1 VGLAGLTDGIAGL
14 IVGAKAADLFPAR
27 NLGTVMGMVEMG
39 RGFGFAVGP
48 ILGGLFFDIYGDYLP
63 AFAAALALG
72 VVAVACMWSVRLAQ
86 RRPQPKNHR

>member
-1 VGLAGLTDGIAGL
+1 
-14 IVGAKAADLFPAR
+14 VGAKAADLFPAR

-48 ILGGLFFDIYGDYLP
+48 ILGGLFFDIYGSYLP

-72 VVAVACMWSVRLAQ
+72 AVAVVCMWCIRLAQ
-86 RRPQPKNHR
+86 GRTQP